1 MSYQRHIA
9 RLGAKLSPVTQS
21 IKTSPLALPRH
32 KRRTLGLLY
41 NTVITRFYKNL

>member
-9 RLGAKLSPVTQS
+9 QLGANLSTVTQS
-21 IKTSPLALPRH
+21 IKTLPLAFTTH
-32 KRRTLGLLY
+32 KRRNLGLLY